1 MTDLV
6 ATTKSSLPEVL
17 TSLLPAVVRPTTQVL
32 DIPKPVKVTA
42 KIASAVATLKIG
54 VVDTTPLTVLERR
67 ALTADEI
74 DQLSVERDEID
85 ALEKYIKARKDAHRA
100 MIFNH
105 FDVVC
110 DDPDSCDV
118 DDKGHLLVAAETLA
132 QGGSKKFVRQIS
144 KGAPVV
150 TADALDAVANSGDVE
165 GFDHDAY
172 LACTT
177 PVRILDEEKTLI
189 LMRTNPAVVEALRV
203 AVRPGGTA
211 GSLYHRPA

>member
-6 ATTKSSLPEVL
+6 ATKSNLPEIL

-32 DIPKPVKVTA
+32 DIPKAVKVTA

-54 VVDTTPLTVLERR
+54 VVDTTPLTVVERR
-67 ALTADEI
+67 ALTPEEI

-85 ALEKYIKARKDAHRA
+85 ALEKYITARKEAHRA
-100 MIFNH
+100 MVFNH
-105 FDVVC
+105 FDVV
-110 DDPDSCDV
+110 DADPEAEV
-118 DDKGHLLVAAETLA
+118 DGKGHLLLAAEVAA

-144 KGAPVV
+144 KGSPVV
-150 TADALDAVANSGDVE
+150 TADALDGVANAGDIE

-177 PVRILDEEKTLI
+177 PIRVLDEEKTLI
-189 LMRTNPAVVEALRV
+189 QMRTNPAVVEALRL
-203 AVRPGGTA
+203 AVKPGGVS
-211 GSLYHRPA
+211 GSLYHRSA